1 MMVKIY
7 GVYRSRAS
15 RNYWLAR
22 ELGIEVEEVPVIQ
35 AYRLPDPNAK
45 DAPFNTR
52 SPEYLKITPTGAIP
66 AMDDAGFVLTESLA
80 INLYLARKHGGP
92 LAPRGPK
99 EEALMQQWALYG
111 TASIEPQA
119 LAILYAHAEGRA
131 GTPEGKAEVAA
142 AAEALRRPLAVLEAH
157 FQAEGMLVG
166 GRFTV
171 ADINMAEILRY
182 TQAHPTLL
190 SEFPAVEAW
199 LKECQARPAF
209 QKMWEKRSAEP
220 A

>member
-1 MMVKIY
+1 MVKIY
-7 GVYRSRAS
+7 GAYRSRAS

-35 AYRLPDPNAK
+35 AYRLPDANAK
-45 DAPFNTR
+45 DAPLNTR
-52 SPEYLKITPTGAIP
+52 SPDYLRVTPTGAIP
-66 AMDDAGFVLTESLA
+66 AMDDDGFVLTESLA
-80 INLYLARKHGGP
+80 INLYLARKHGGA

-111 TASIEPQA
+111 TTSIEPHA

-131 GTPEGKAEVAA
+131 GTPEGKAAVEA
-142 AAEALRRPLAVLEAH
+142 AAETLRRPLAVLEAH
-157 FQAEGMLVG
+157 FQAEGFLVG

-171 ADINMAEILRY
+171 ADVNMAEVLRY
-182 TQAHPTLL
+182 AQAHPSLL
-190 SEFPAVEAW
+190 AEFPAVETW
-199 LKECQARPAF
+199 LKACQARPAF
-209 QKMWEKRSAEP
+209 QAMWAKRNAEP